1 MKEWEQRA
9 ALRVRLDPRRRA
21 RVRGRLLEGVAGQVP
36 MLLGALVTLF
46 AVTTGW
52 HVAVGGQPL
61 LVGVSLAAALA
72 MAGAAVVWSL
82 GEKPTSES
90 ANLYL
95 FLIVAVA
102 IAVSFIHLVVT
113 GDPLHSIGFALVL
126 LAIAALLRDWA
137 RLLISGL
144 LALVAWGV
152 ALQLAGLPRE
162 SWPILAMGMLGAVS
176 LGGVMSVHRI
186 RELRRLESLNL
197 ELQAQIGF
205 DALTG
210 IANRRAFDER
220 LAALWSRLAG
230 ERESL
235 SLILVD
241 LDHFKNLND
250 TRGHMEGDAALR
262 QMGGVLRMVVR
273 STEDVPARLGG
284 EEFAILLPRTHPD
297 HALLVAERVREAVA
311 FTRIPNPGTPNGVIL
326 SASLGVAMAWP
337 GDGGDPS
344 ELVARADAALYR
356 AKSEG
361 RDRVVM
367 DRSGQ
372 VAAQAME
379 PSFLPDDRPDPDGS
393 RPADSPV
400 GGAADPR

>member
-9 ALRVRLDPRRRA
+9 ALRVRLDPRRRE

-52 HVAVGGQPL
+52 HVAVGGEPL
-61 LVGVSLAAALA
+61 LVGVSLAAAMALA
-72 MAGAAVVWSL
+72 AAWVVWSL
-82 GEKPTSES
+82 DEMPTPGS
-90 ANLYL
+90 AHLYL
-95 FLIVAVA
+95 VLALAVA
-102 IAVSFIHLVVT
+102 IAVSFIHLVVS

-126 LAIAALLRDWA
+126 LAIAALLQDWP
-137 RLLISGL
+137 RLLITGL

-152 ALQLAGLPRE
+152 ALHLAGLPRE
-162 SWPILAMGMLGAVS
+162 SWPILAMGMLGAVTLGS
-176 LGGVMSVHRI
+176 LMSVHRM

-220 LAALWSRLAG
+220 LAALWSRLAL

-235 SLILVD
+235 TLILVD

-262 QMGGVLRMVVR
+262 QIGGVLRMVVR

-367 DRSGQ
+367 DRSGP
-372 VAAQAME
+372 VAALAME
-379 PSFLPDDRPDPDGS
+379 PSVLPADRPDPDPS
-393 RPADSPV
+393 RPAGSLVDGV
-400 GGAADPR
+400 ADPR